1 MVVLGVDPHTG
12 SVVGRRERRRRRWA
26 SGKQREILGRP
37 TLRGPK
43 PGRRTRG
50 LGFDRPS
57 WFAALVGVALGG
69 ALLAIGIDSWRDHQV
84 LDARGVVTVGQ
95 IVEVRGGK
103 TTYLTVRFT
112 TATGE
117 QVTAEVTDP
126 GTGTRQEVGAP
137 IRLRYDPDDPAGRVA
152 DADDDAA
159 LGTRWILV
167 IGGAALLAATGW
179 AMWRRPHR
187 PGR

>member
-12 SVVGRRERRRRRWA
+12 SVAGRRERRRRRWA

-50 LGFDRPS
+50 LDFDRPG
-57 WFAALVGVALGG
+57 WFAAALGVALGG
-69 ALLAIGIDSWRDHQV
+69 ALLAVGIDSWHDHRV
-84 LDARGVVTVGQ
+84 LDARGVVTSGQ

-103 TTYLTVRFT
+103 TTHLTVRFT

-117 QVTAEVTDP
+117 RVTAEVTDP
-126 GTGTRQEVGAP
+126 GTTTRQEVGAP

-152 DADDDAA
+152 DADDGTA

-167 IGGAALLAATGW
+167 VGGVALLAATGW
-179 AMWRRPHR
+179 AMWRRPR
-187 PGR
+187 RADR